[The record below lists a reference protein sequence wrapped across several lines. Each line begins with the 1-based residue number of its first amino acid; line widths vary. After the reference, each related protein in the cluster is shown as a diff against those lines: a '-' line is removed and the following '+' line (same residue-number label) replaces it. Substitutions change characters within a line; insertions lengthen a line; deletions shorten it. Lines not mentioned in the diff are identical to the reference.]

1 MKKILTL
8 AACAALC
15 TSTLLADI
23 KIGDT
28 TYNTLEEAISNATET
43 DVITLS
49 GEYTQT
55 KRLDITTPITI
66 TGTDNAVIKGSDT
79 NNIIILVKKDTNGAL
94 KMSNVVID
102 GDNKTWNNRNLIE
115 INTAGN
121 ELTNIIF
128 KNAGTTHNGG
138 LMRSINKGRVTL
150 ENVTVENCTINEG
163 RGEFFCG
170 TNDGI
175 TIKGN
180 NAIQSIYIENN
191 YRIRATDLTN
201 TDKIKII
208 VEGAKRKANDP
219 VISGYSD
226 PSKFEFIGCADGC
239 EIETVGEDLKYV
251 IYVAAHNG
259 VNYKTLKDAHDNAK
273 GSEVKNIT
281 IINDLE
287 LGDRQ
292 LFEVPDLVVS
302 GKTGNETITKNFG
315 GKLLF
320 GANKTTTLKNMTIN
334 LNNNS
339 GISDGHIEAGNGNL
353 TLDNVTFS
361 GLSTDGGYTV
371 YAKSQAGRRVTLNN
385 VKGGASV
392 LLKYDTDNTRGAS
405 AIISGNNAV
414 SFTMENAAN
423 QITVANE
430 GVTNTTP
437 IEITYADGANISS
450 DNIPENT
457 VVVKNC
463 TDPTKFFVTNTGL
476 TLAAKDGNLI
486 LAKAGQN
493 GVEDVMVEDAD
504 APVEWFNLQ
513 GIRVANPENGIYIR
527 RQGNKVEKVVL

>member
-1 MKKILTL
+1 MKKIFTL

-15 TSTLLADI
+15 TSALFADI
-23 KIGDT
+23 KIGET
-28 TYNTLEEAISNATET
+28 TYNTLQDAVDVAAET
-43 DVITLS
+43 DIITLS
-49 GEYTQT
+49 GECTLST
-55 KRLDITTPITI
+55 RLNIETPITI
-66 TGTDNAVIKGSDT
+66 KGTDNAVIKGEDT
-79 NNIIILVKKDTNGAL
+79 KNIVILVKSGTSGAL
-94 KMSNVVID
+94 KMSDIIFD
-102 GDNKTWNNRNLIE
+102 GENKTWDNRNIIE

-121 ELTNIIF
+121 ELTNITF

-138 LMRSINKGRVTL
+138 LLRSIGSGRVTL
-150 ENVTVENCTINEG
+150 ENITVDNCTINEG

-180 NAIQSIYIENN
+180 NAIQSIFIENN

-208 VEGAKRKANDP
+208 VDGTKRKANDT
-219 VISGYSD
+219 VILGYND
-226 PSKFEFIGCADGC
+226 PSKFEFLGCADGC

-251 IYVAAHNG
+251 IYVAAHNN
-259 VNYKTLKDAHDNAK
+259 VNYKSLKDAYEIAK
-273 GSEVKNIT
+273 NSEVKNIT
-281 IINDLE
+281 IINNLE

-320 GANKTTTLKNMTIN
+320 GANRTTTLKNLTIN
-334 LNNNS
+334 LNNKS

-353 TLDNVTFS
+353 TLDNVTFT
-361 GLSTDGGYTV
+361 GLSNDGGHTV

-385 VKGGASV
+385 VKGNATI
-392 LLKYDTDNTRGAS
+392 LLKHNGTNGAN
-405 AIISGNNAV
+405 AIISGDNAV

-430 GVTNTTP
+430 GITNTTP

-457 VVVKNC
+457 IVVKNC
-463 TDPTKFFVTNTGL
+463 TDPKKFFVTNTGL

-493 GVEDVMVEDAD
+493 GVEDVKAEDAD

-527 RQGNKVEKVVL
+527 RQGSKVEKVVL

>member
-15 TSTLLADI
+15 TGTLLADI

-28 TYNTLEEAISNATET
+28 TYDTLQAAVDAASET
-43 DVITLS
+43 DVITIS
-49 GEYTQT
+49 GEYTQSG
-55 KRLDITTPITI
+55 RLNINNPVTI
-66 TGTDNAVIKGSDT
+66 SGT
-79 NNIIILVKKDTNGAL
+79 NNATIKATDTKNIVILVVNKSKGAL
-94 KMSNVVID
+94 KMSNVTID
-102 GDNKTWNNRNLIE
+102 GDGKTWDNKNLME

-121 ELTNIIF
+121 ELTNVTF
-128 KNAGTTHNGG
+128 SNAGTTHNGG
-138 LMRSINKGRVTL
+138 LLRSIGSGRVTL
-150 ENVTVENCTINEG
+150 ENITVDNCTINEG

-259 VNYKTLKDAHDNAK
+259 VNYKTLKDAYENAK

-353 TLDNVTFS
+353 TLDNVTFTNMS
-361 GLSTDGGYTV
+361 EDGKHV
-371 YAKSQAGRRVTLNN
+371 IYAKAQRRVTLND
-385 VKGGASV
+385 VKGNASI
-392 LLKYDTDNTRGAS
+392 LLKHNGTNGAN
-405 AIISGNNAV
+405 ATISGNNAV

-430 GVTNTTP
+430 GITNTTP
-437 IEITYADGANISS
+437 IDITYTDAAGVSS
-450 DNIPENT
+450 DNVPDNT

-463 TDPTKFFVTNTGL
+463 TNPKLFNITNEGL

-486 LAKAGQN
+486 LTKKVSS
-493 GVEDVMVEDAD
+493 GVEDVMAEDAD
-504 APVEWFNLQ
+504 APVEWFNLH

-527 RQGNKVEKVVL
+527 RQGSKVEKVVL